1 MVLVSFDSH
10 NDLVSVK
17 IFVSGNILD
26 FPRVNWAQK
35 MTKTFNFG
43 YFPFRLKH
51 LILKYCEK
59 NVCLMRGYLWS

>member
-17 IFVSGNILD
+17 IFVSGNILG
-26 FPRVNWAQK
+26 FPGVNWAQK

-43 YFPFRLKH
+43 YVLFWLKH
-51 LILKYCEK
+51 LILKYC
-59 NVCLMRGYLWS
+59 

>member
-17 IFVSGNILD
+17 IFVSGNILG
-26 FPRVNWAQK
+26 FPGVNWAQK

-43 YFPFRLKH
+43 YVLFWLKH
-51 LILKYCEK
+51 LILKTKTKTPKKCHEIKK
-59 NVCLMRGYLWS
+59 N